1 MSVGSDEFVLAI
13 NYTTE
18 QSTLKYTKDL
28 LKEVATPIDVD
39 GHFLKLDASIGIAL
53 YPEHAKLP
61 IELAEKADV
70 AMYKVKK
77 LKGEA
82 IQTYNEELK
91 TEVVNEQRLISGL
104 RESIKQHQ
112 LFIVYQP
119 IIDSKTR
126 EVWGMEALVWWQ
138 FQSELVRPDQFIPLA
153 EKSGF
158 ILELGLWVLQQA
170 CTEFLLLED
179 CQNKHL
185 TVNVSA
191 LQMQTEKFFAQVQ
204 SVLETTGFDPHKLH
218 L

>member
-1 MSVGSDEFVLAI
+1 M
-13 NYTTE
+13 
-18 QSTLKYTKDL
+18 
-28 LKEVATPIDVD
+28 ATPIDVD

-91 TEVVNEQRLISGL
+91 TEVVNEQRLITGL

-126 EVWGMEALVWWQ
+126 EVWGMEALV
-138 FQSELVRPDQFIPLA
+138 
-153 EKSGF
+153 
-158 ILELGLWVLQQA
+158 
-170 CTEFLLLED
+170 
-179 CQNKHL
+179 
-185 TVNVSA
+185 
-191 LQMQTEKFFAQVQ
+191 
-204 SVLETTGFDPHKLH
+204 
-218 L
+218 